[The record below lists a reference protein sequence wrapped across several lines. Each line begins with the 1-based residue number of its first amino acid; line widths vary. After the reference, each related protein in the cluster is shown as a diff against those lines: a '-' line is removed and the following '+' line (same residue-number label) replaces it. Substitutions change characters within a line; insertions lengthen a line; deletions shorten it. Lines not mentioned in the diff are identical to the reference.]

1 MITLRI
7 LNEEPLEDLR
17 EAIATAIGKDRL
29 KDWKPTDSIHKDL
42 FRYYA
47 ELFIANHS
55 IVRSVHFR
63 IKIDNARKDVTRQLL
78 RATKGHPQPF
88 VESSRP
94 DWTGVARDE
103 NATNRFTWDH
113 TPESFI
119 AMTQQ
124 RLCFRA
130 MKETRQEMLDI
141 IQAMWDSGEPLLE
154 AVAFCSVPSCV
165 FQMGCPEGKQCC
177 HWIDDGLDVIPM
189 DLWRRREWFNEWRKE
204 VKK

>member
-1 MITLRI
+1 
-7 LNEEPLEDLR
+7 
-17 EAIATAIGKDRL
+17 
-29 KDWKPTDSIHKDL
+29 
-42 FRYYA
+42 
-47 ELFIANHS
+47 
-55 IVRSVHFR
+55 
-63 IKIDNARKDVTRQLL
+63 
-78 RATKGHPQPF
+78 
-88 VESSRP
+88 
-94 DWTGVARDE
+94 
-103 NATNRFTWDH
+103 
-113 TPESFI
+113 
-119 AMTQQ
+119 MTQQ

-204 VKK
+204 VQK

>member
-17 EAIATAIGKDRL
+17 EAIATTIGKERL
-29 KDWKPTDSIHKDL
+29 SDWKPTKEGIHKDL

-94 DWTGVARDE
+94 DWTGVPRDE

-119 AMTQQ
+119 TMAQQ

-130 MKETRQEMLDI
+130 MKETRQEVFDI
-141 IQAMWDSGEPLLE
+141 IRAMWDSGEPLLE

-165 FQMGCPEGKQCC
+165 FQMGCPEGKQNCG
-177 HWIDDGLDVIPM
+177 WFDSFEFDDIPA
-189 DLWRRREWFNEWRKE
+189 DLWYRREWYKE
-204 VKK
+204 TEK